1 MNILA
6 VDYGKK
12 RIGLAW
18 ADTDINVV
26 LPFGVVSNLEEL
38 KEVIKKEKI
47 DKIVFGLPLYI
58 DGSENKNTKKIK
70 QLACEL
76 YEDLKI
82 KVDFFDE
89 SFTTAEARKTEGDVS
104 LDEKA
109 AIIILEDYLK

>member
-12 RIGLAW
+12 KNWTGLGRYW
-18 ADTDINVV
+18 INVV
-26 LPFGVVSNLEEL
+26 FAFWCSF
-38 KEVIKKEKI
+38 KFRRIKRSDKKEKI